1 MKYIYFLIMFFFLFL
16 IGCSSTYKIT
26 DFPSKDQFFAD
37 FNKSAKDN
45 SLKVFLKDDSTI
57 TSNDGARISN
67 DSLLLPIQVQK
78 VERISKDKI
87 NDIKYSGSDMSN
99 LSAIIFLKNGT
110 EAIAKNVNI
119 LSDSSITATI
129 LVNNEEYI
137 PINKV
142 KEISYKNHWVGVP
155 GKLILS
161 TGLGA
166 GFGAFVGFI
175 ISKINPPNNSL
186 PGSGSY
192 AGGIDAQDV
201 RTGLIVGSVI
211 GFITGGII
219 GWISGYTYTY
229 QFNP

>member
-1 MKYIYFLIMFFFLFL
+1 MFFFMFL

-26 DFPSKDQFFAD
+26 DFPSKDKFYAD
-37 FNKSAKDN
+37 FNNSAKDK
-45 SLKVFLKDDSTI
+45 SLKVFLKNDSTI
-57 TSNDGARISN
+57 TTYGGARISN
-67 DSLLLPIQVQK
+67 DSLLFTIQVQK
-78 VERISKDKI
+78 VEKISKDKI
-87 NDIKYSGSDMSN
+87 KDIKYSGSDMSN
-99 LSAIIFLKNGT
+99 LSAIIFLKNGA

-119 LSDSSITATI
+119 LSDSSISATI
-129 LVNNEEYI
+129 LENDDEYI
-137 PINKV
+137 PVSKV
-142 KEISYKNHWVGVP
+142 KEISYKNHWAGVP

-186 PGSGSY
+186 PGSGSN
-192 AGGIDAQDV
+192 AGGIVAQDE